1 MDAQKEALALA
12 EVASWQRK
20 QQKIFDANSA
30 KWEARLAEMLEP
42 SEDSDSLPGSAAL
55 TKAGARRAQ
64 TAAAAQLAEQRAR
77 SPVDGGAS
85 DFAGKDARNSF
96 FEVFKRESKRRQEE
110 GTGTPSQTYGSILT
124 AILHINDVPRCWRA
138 GSTCEECRAKAAAF
152 GMKLVAP

>member
-42 SEDSDSLPGSAAL
+42 TEDSDSLPGSAAL

-110 GTGTPSQTYGSILT
+110 GTGTPSKLTVDFSQPSYILMTYRVVGEQ
-124 AILHINDVPRCWRA
+124 ALHVKSAERRRRP
-138 GSTCEECRAKAAAF
+138 T
-152 GMKLVAP
+152 V